1 MVMKRQYPPKL
12 HEESKNVSVIQVNEE
27 KEEANERILNR

>member
-12 HEESKNVSVIQVNEE
+12 HEKSKNVSVIQVNEE